1 MSLVEGARTALSR
14 WPRAARRVG
23 VSLLTGALAAAVATG
38 AASCTTATP
47 PPDSAAV
54 AKGVVGV
61 AAAGGGEPGGT
72 LHVLVAGT
80 IDTWDPQLM
89 YVGPEAFFA
98 QRTFVRG
105 LTAYGTGDRQRAL
118 EGDLATDTG
127 KASQDARSWSFTL
140 REGVKWQ
147 DGSAITCEDVRHGV
161 ARTFDRTTHI
171 GGTNYA
177 TYLLDVPTK
186 VTPEGL
192 EKPVYTGPSD
202 KRHQRDFDRAVT
214 CKGGTIT
221 FRLREP
227 EPDFPHLVALPEFAP
242 RKASADTADDKAGHI
257 VMSSGPYRLEHPWVV
272 GKGGTFVRNEHWDPR
287 TDPIREAYPDRIDV
301 TTGLGES
308 TVIQRLLNQQDDD
321 AYAVSWVAASPTLRN
336 QAGTDLQARLTFPF
350 TGNVDYLAINLRSKV
365 MANPAVRRAFAMATN
380 RATYVSANGGE
391 GAGAPSWSILAPSI
405 DPSGVEPPS
414 GSSVMGD
421 PEAARKVLTDAGVHL
436 PVTVRV
442 VHAKSGLI
450 DKAYAALAAG
460 WERAGFDVQLTGVE
474 PEKYYETIE
483 KKTSVNSYDVFRGVW
498 TSDIPSPSGVL
509 PALFDSRINIDSSG
523 PGQDVGYFSD
533 DGVAA
538 LIDKADSTANPAA
551 RLRVW
556 AQVDDAIRAKGGY
569 VALAATKAL
578 YLHGAGRHRYEDHA
592 VGGIVDLA
600 TVAVR

>member
-1 MSLVEGARTALSR
+1 MLSR
-14 WPRAARRVG
+14 GPRATRRLG
-23 VSLLTGALAAAVATG
+23 VSLLTAAVAAAVATG
-38 AASCTTATP
+38 VASCSTATS
-47 PPDSAAV
+47 SAEAGAV
-54 AKGVVGV
+54 AGPVAGV
-61 AAAGGGEPGGT
+61 ASTAGGQPGGT
-72 LHVLVAGT
+72 LRVLVADT

-89 YVGPEAFFA
+89 YVGPQAFFA
-98 QRTFVRG
+98 QRTFARG
-105 LTAYGTGDRQRAL
+105 LTAYGTGDRQRQL

-127 KASQDARSWSFTL
+127 RASKDSRSWSFTL
-140 REGVKWQ
+140 RQGLQWQ
-147 DGSAITCEDVRHGV
+147 DGSPITCEDVRHGV

-177 TYLLDVPTK
+177 SYLLDMPTK

-192 EKPVYTGPSD
+192 EKPVYAGPSD
-202 KRHQRDFDRAVT
+202 KAHQRDFDRAVS
-214 CKGGTIT
+214 CKGRTVT
-221 FRLREP
+221 FLLREP
-227 EPDFPHLVALPEFAP
+227 EPDFAHIVALPEFAP
-242 RKASADTADDKAGHI
+242 RKASVDTADDRAGHV
-257 VMSSGPYRLEHPWVV
+257 VMSSGPYRLEKPWVV

-287 TDPIREAYPDRIDV
+287 TDPIREALPDRIEV

-321 AYAVSWVAASPTLRN
+321 RYAVSWVAASPTLRN
-336 QAGTDLQARLTFPF
+336 QAGTDLQARLTFPY
-350 TGNVDYLAINLRSKV
+350 TGNVDYLALNMRSKV
-365 MANPAVRRAFAMATN
+365 MSNPAVRKAFALATN
-380 RATYVSANGGE
+380 RATYVSANGGD

-405 DPSGVEPPS
+405 DPSGVEPPE
-414 GSSVMGD
+414 GASVMGD
-421 PEAARKVLTDAGVHL
+421 PEGARKVLTDAGVHL

-483 KKTSVNSYDVFRGVW
+483 QKTSVDRYDVFRGVW

-523 PGQDVGYFSD
+523 PGQDVGYFD
-533 DGVAA
+533 DDAVAA
-538 LIDKADSTANPAA
+538 LIDKADATADPAA
-551 RLRVW
+551 RTQAW
-556 AQVDDAIRAKGGY
+556 ARVDDAIRDRGGY
-569 VALAATKAL
+569 VALSATKAL
-578 YLHGAGRHRYEDHA
+578 YLHGAGVHHYEDHA